1 MEMHAEWSLAART
14 ARVREIEQGKVM
26 HSREHLA
33 SVGANF
39 FNSRETNKAIYLEN
53 GYSPM
58 NAAAPLILDGLGLD
72 AAQVRALQDHIAA
85 SRNTAEVRV
94 APPPLFGPGA
104 VPMLPPAARPEAI
117 QEAADAPAP
126 NPSPPE
132 AQQPPRRGRG
142 RPRGSQSE
150 GIRGGRGRGRSAAQ
164 RPRQERGLDGSDSDP
179 ADGVDDADGDAP
191 HNAVEEEVDDLYMF
205 DFDARNG
212 DVFVWERVDVR
223 PVPQVDL
230 RGGSRPVPTLPGFTK
245 GPTAPRNIPQGC
257 NSAFDILKL
266 LIDAELIDRMCTF
279 TNRYARESSYAN
291 SRRFDRWYDVE
302 AAEMWS
308 WIACVIYLGVCKV
321 NSREAAWSRSSPFG
335 QPSLYSRMSLERFE
349 AIARCLHVD
358 APFAL
363 DDAERTRR
371 MNADPFWQIESF
383 ARALSDNF
391 TNFINAGQCLDLDE
405 CTCGYRGTH
414 RCRCF
419 NPNKPKKYHFKE
431 FCINCAVTG
440 YIIAFYWYRGKSEQR
455 PTGMPATLWPLVH
468 LVERINS
475 LTNNRL
481 KVGNHIMA
489 TDNWYTS
496 LQAARFCHATGLH
509 YVGTLR
515 SNRINCAS
523 PPAGAIFPKSAATSA
538 RGSYACHKV
547 SCGSFSMFVTPWA
560 DNKVVHMLHSWP
572 TYVATCYRN
581 HKQAI
586 QGAPYEKKA
595 VDRPTIYQNYNECM
609 GGTDLHDW
617 LLAEYRSSFRCKRW
631 QPKVIVHMLQ
641 QAVVNAHIL
650 FRLKHGSPS
659 SRTLFVFVTELM
671 EAIPV
676 YKRRGEVRADANV
689 AFQVAVNQSRWWWSH
704 QHARRTT
711 GTHTPDTVS
720 RPRGENGQ
728 RTETRKRCKYCMHRL
743 SHIYCTS
750 CDVFLCGGDCWRLFH
765 SEDTLPNQDE
775 LLARAN
781 SSPSSD

>member
-1 MEMHAEWSLAART
+1 
-14 ARVREIEQGKVM
+14 
-26 HSREHLA
+26 
-33 SVGANF
+33 
-39 FNSRETNKAIYLEN
+39 
-53 GYSPM
+53 M
-58 NAAAPLILDGLGLD
+58 NAVAPLNLDGLGLD
-72 AAQVRALQDHIAA
+72 ATQQRAVQDHIAA
-85 SRNTAEVRV
+85 SRNASEARA

-104 VPMLPPAARPEAI
+104 AHVLAPAARPEAI
-117 QEAADAPAP
+117 QGAADAPAP
-126 NPSPPE
+126 DPLPPFP
-132 AQQPPRRGRG
+132 QQQARRGRG
-142 RPRGSQSE
+142 RPRGPQNE
-150 GIRGGRGRGRSAAQ
+150 GVRGGHGRGRSAAK
-164 RPRQERGLDGSDSDP
+164 RPRQERGLDGSDSDS

-191 HNAVEEEVDDLYMF
+191 RIAAEEEVDDLYMF
-205 DFDARNG
+205 DFHDRNG

-230 RGGSRPVPTLPGFTK
+230 RGGSRPIPTLPSFTK

-266 LIDAELIDRMCTF
+266 LIDAELIDRLCTV
-279 TNRYARESSYAN
+279 TNRYARESRYAN
-291 SRRFDRWYDVE
+291 TRRFDCWYDVDP
-302 AAEMWS
+302 AEMWS
-308 WIACVIYLGVCKV
+308 WIACVVYLGVCKV

-363 DDAERTRR
+363 DNAERTRR
-371 MNADPFWQIESF
+371 MHADPFWQIESF

-391 TNFINAGQCLDLDE
+391 TNFINVGQCMDLDE
-405 CTCGYRGTH
+405 CTCGYRGAH

-440 YIIAFYWYRGKSEQR
+440 YIIAFYWLRGKSEQR
-455 PTGMPATLWPLVH
+455 PPHIPATLWPLVH

-538 RGSYACHKV
+538 RGSYACRKV

-617 LLAEYRSSFRCKRW
+617 LLAEYRSTFRCKRW
-631 QPKVIVHMLQ
+631 QPKIIVHMLQ

-671 EAIPV
+671 EAISV

-689 AFQVAVNQSRWWWSH
+689 AFQVTANQSRWWWSH

-711 GTHTPDTVS
+711 GTHTPVVVS
-720 RPRGENGQ
+720 RPRGGNGHQ
-728 RTETRKRCKYCMHRL
+728 TETRKRCKYCMRSL
-743 SHIYCTS
+743 TNIYCTD